1 VRSSHIDIG
10 KRGEDAA
17 VRWIESLGWIVHA
30 RGERVAGVEIDAI
43 ATDPAERALVAIEVK
58 SCCTRR
64 RTPAG
69 CARPEERVGRGKL
82 VRLARAALA
91 LEPRARRMG
100 LCVRIDVIAVRLGP
114 SGAGEVRIDHF
125 PNASL

>member
-1 VRSSHIDIG
+1 MRGSHIDIG

-17 VRWIESLGWIVHA
+17 VRWIESLGWVVHA
-30 RGERVAGVEIDAI
+30 RGERIAGVEIDAI
-43 ATDPAERALVAIEVK
+43 ATDPSDAALVVIEVK
-58 SCCTRR
+58 SCCTA
-64 RTPAG
+64 TGTTAAS
-69 CARPEERVGRGKL
+69 ARPEERVGREKL
-82 VRLARAALA
+82 ARLSRAALA

-114 SGAGEVRIDHF
+114 SGASEARIDHF